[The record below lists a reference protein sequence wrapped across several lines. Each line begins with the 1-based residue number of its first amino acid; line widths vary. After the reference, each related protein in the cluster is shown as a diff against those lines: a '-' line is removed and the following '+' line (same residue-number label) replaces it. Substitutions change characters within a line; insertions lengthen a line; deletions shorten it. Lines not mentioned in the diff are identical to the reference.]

1 MTILFPQTIVEKG
14 GGSYPNNCSILFISK
29 GKGSGLISL
38 LNYIFLTQGNM
49 RHFRHFRCALK
60 PTNCVQSTI
69 CYSCACVRVHKL
81 NGSFVGL
88 QDTKVVR

>member
-49 RHFRHFRCALK
+49 RDISDILDVPLSQRIVCKARFA
-60 PTNCVQSTI
+60 I
-69 CYSCACVRVHKL
+69 
-81 NGSFVGL
+81 
-88 QDTKVVR
+88 VVLV